1 MVVEGSGSTLGRMS
15 IHAQRVSR
23 VVIAGEWYEVEL
35 GSFEVVEMEF
45 TEDDGTPTHDPID
58 VKAYRFTTPNR
69 DDYYGP
75 LSAIDLFKLVSM

>member
-1 MVVEGSGSTLGRMS
+1 MS
-15 IHAQRVSR
+15 IPARRVSR

-45 TEDDGTPTHDPID
+45 TEDDGVPQHAPID
-58 VKAYRFTTPNR
+58 AKAYKFSTPNR

-75 LSAIDLFKLVSM
+75 LSAIDLFKLVDI